1 MKKYIKANLKYLIL
15 SILFALLSTVSF
27 YFITR
32 NMGKVVDVAGAG
44 NFEIIKKTLYMH
56 FYS

>member
-1 MKKYIKANLKYLIL
+1 MDFMKKYIKANLKYLIL

-32 NMGKVVDVAGAG
+32 NMGKVVDAAGAG
-44 NFEIIKKTLYMH
+44 NFEIIKE
-56 FYS
+56 SS

>member
-27 YFITR
+27 YFF
-32 NMGKVVDVAGAG
+32 N
-44 NFEIIKKTLYMH
+44 KKYG
-56 FYS
+56 